1 MSRRARPLHSSAIA
15 HLALARPKASRM
27 FLVPYRK
34 TEISSPH
41 SPAIVTERL
50 RQRTSARQP
59 WFRSLVGR
67 GFDFTG
73 SVSASEFRFMPVIRG
88 QNTYQPWLVGRVCP
102 SPDGSTIRVIE
113 TFHPVQIGILVA
125 FFTIPAVL
133 GMRSSGIKA
142 LFVALLVF
150 LLFHCVMYF
159 IGFLPE
165 ARRAEERI
173 RELTA

>member
-1 MSRRARPLHSSAIA
+1 
-15 HLALARPKASRM
+15 M
-27 FLVPYRK
+27 FLVPYRQ
-34 TEISSPH
+34 TEITSPH
-41 SPAIVTERL
+41 SPDVVAERL

-73 SVSASEFRFMPVIRG
+73 SVSATEFRLMPVIRG
-88 QNTYQPWLVGRVCP
+88 HNTYQPWLVGHVCP
-102 SPDGSTIRVIE
+102 RPGGSTIRLVE
-113 TFHPVQIGILVA
+113 TFHPIQVAIIVA
-125 FFTIPAVL
+125 FFSFPAIV
-133 GMRSSGIKA
+133 GMRASGLKA
-142 LFVALLVF
+142 ICATVIVF

-173 RELTA
+173 RQLAA

>member
-1 MSRRARPLHSSAIA
+1 
-15 HLALARPKASRM
+15 M
-27 FLVPYRK
+27 FLIPYRQ
-34 TEISSPH
+34 TEIRSPH
-41 SPAIVTERL
+41 SPEIVADRL

-73 SVSASEFRFMPVIRG
+73 SVSSGEFRLMPVIRG
-88 QNTYQPWLVGRVCP
+88 RNTYQPWLVGRIYP
-102 SPDGSTIRVIE
+102 RPEGSIIRLLE
-113 TFHPVQIGILVA
+113 TFHPIQIGIIVA
-125 FFTIPAVL
+125 FFTLPAVL
-133 GMRSSGIKA
+133 GMRSSGVKA
-142 LFVALLVF
+142 LFATLLVF

-159 IGFLPE
+159 VGFLPE

>member
-1 MSRRARPLHSSAIA
+1 
-15 HLALARPKASRM
+15 M
-27 FLVPYRK
+27 FLVPYRQ

-41 SPAIVTERL
+41 SPDIVAERL
-50 RQRTSARQP
+50 KQRTSARQP

-73 SVSASEFRFMPVIRG
+73 SVSASEFRLMPVVRG
-88 QNTYQPWLVGRVCP
+88 RNTYQPWLVGRV
-102 SPDGSTIRVIE
+102 SPRGGGSTISLLE
-113 TFHPVQIGILVA
+113 TFHPIQISIIVA
-125 FFTIPAVL
+125 FFTFPAVV
-133 GMRSSGIKA
+133 GMRSSGVKA
-142 LFVALLVF
+142 LFATLLVF
-150 LLFHCVMYF
+150 LLFHSVMYF

>member
-1 MSRRARPLHSSAIA
+1 
-15 HLALARPKASRM
+15 M
-27 FLVPYRK
+27 FLVPYRQ
-34 TEISSPH
+34 TEITSPH
-41 SPAIVTERL
+41 SPDVVAERL

-73 SVSASEFRFMPVIRG
+73 SVSATEFRLMPVIRG
-88 QNTYQPWLVGRVCP
+88 RNTYQPWLVGHVCSHP
-102 SPDGSTIRVIE
+102 GGSTIRLVE
-113 TFHPVQIGILVA
+113 TFHPIQIGIIIA
-125 FFTIPAVL
+125 FFT
-133 GMRSSGIKA
+133 
-142 LFVALLVF
+142 LLVF

-173 RELTA
+173 RELAA

>member
-1 MSRRARPLHSSAIA
+1 
-15 HLALARPKASRM
+15 M
-27 FLVPYRK
+27 FLVPYRQ
-34 TEISSPH
+34 TEITSPH
-41 SPAIVTERL
+41 SPDVVAERL

-73 SVSASEFRFMPVIRG
+73 SVSATKFRLMPVITGR
-88 QNTYQPWLVGRVCP
+88 NTYQPWLVGQVCP
-102 SPDGSTIRVIE
+102 RSGGSTIRLVA
-113 TFHPVQIGILVA
+113 TFHPIQIAIIVA
-125 FFTIPAVL
+125 FFTFPAVL
-133 GMRSSGIKA
+133 GMRSSGVKA
-142 LFVALLVF
+142 LFATLLVF

-173 RELTA
+173 RELAA

>member
-1 MSRRARPLHSSAIA
+1 
-15 HLALARPKASRM
+15 M
-27 FLVPYRK
+27 FLVPYRQ

-41 SPAIVTERL
+41 SPEIVADRL

-73 SVSASEFRFMPVIRG
+73 SVSPDEFRLMPIIRG
-88 QNTYQPWLVGRVCP
+88 RNTYQPWLVGHIIPRP
-102 SPDGSTIRVIE
+102 EGSTIRVLE
-113 TFHPVQIGILVA
+113 TFHPIQIGIIIA
-125 FFTIPAVL
+125 FFTLPAVL
-133 GMRSSGIKA
+133 GMRSSGVKA
-142 LFVALLVF
+142 LFATLLVF

-165 ARRAEERI
+165 ARRAEDRI